1 MKNKIKKPIRSKSGI
16 TPLTVVLPPRK
27 CNHGTCIYCPGGDF
41 VPQSYTDKSPAIMRA
56 RSLNYEIKKQVKTRL
71 ESLNAMGHPT
81 EKLEIIIIGGT
92 FLQYSKEFKKNYIK
106 GIYDTLNKK
115 KSKSLE
121 EAKKINETSKNRV
134 IALCIENRPDN
145 CSEKEIKEMLKY
157 GTTRVEIGVQIPDDE
172 IYKKTNRG
180 HTVKEVVE
188 ATERLK
194 NAGFKIGYH
203 IMPGLPYSNRK
214 LDKEKF
220 KLIFKSQ
227 KFKPDQLKIYPC
239 QIVESSPLE
248 KIYKKINYKPY
259 TNKEIHDFILGMMKQ
274 IPRYC
279 RVMRIMREIPK
290 EKMKIEAASTSMRG
304 DLKKELAKNKKI
316 KEIRFREIG
325 QQPNQ
330 EKIDLK
336 TKLKITKYN
345 ASNGK
350 EYFLE
355 IINKDEILFGL
366 LRLRLTKKPSIA
378 IVREIHV
385 YGQALNLNEKGQNSQ
400 HLGYGKKLLRK
411 AEEIAKNKG
420 HKKLKIISGIGV
432 REYYRKLGYNL
443 DKEKIYME
451 KDLNL

>member
-1 MKNKIKKPIRSKSGI
+1 MIKKPIRSKSGI
-16 TPLTVVLPPRK
+16 TPLTVVLPPKK
-27 CNHGTCIYCPGGDF
+27 CDHGTCIYCPGGDF

-56 RSLNYEIKKQVKTRL
+56 MTLNYDIKKQVKTRL
-71 ESLNAMGHPT
+71 ETLKAMGHPT
-81 EKLEIIIIGGT
+81 EKLEVIIIGGT
-92 FLQYSKEFKKNYIK
+92 FLQYPEKFKKDYIK

-115 KSKSLE
+115 NSRDLE
-121 EAKKINETSKNRV
+121 EAKKINQKSKHRIV
-134 IALCIENRPDN
+134 AMCIENRPDN
-145 CSEKEIKEMLKY
+145 CSEKEINEMLKY
-157 GTTRVEIGVQIPDDE
+157 GTTRVEIGVQIPDDRVYE
-172 IYKKTNRG
+172 KTNRG
-180 HTVKEVVE
+180 HKIKDVVE

-203 IMPGLPYSNRK
+203 IMPGLPYSNKK

-220 KLIFKSQ
+220 KLIFKNK

-248 KIYKKINYKPY
+248 KIYEKINYKPY
-259 TNKEIHDFILGMMKQ
+259 TNQEIYDFILWMMEK

-279 RVMRIMREIPK
+279 RVMRMMREIPK

-304 DLKKELAKNKKI
+304 DIRKELIKNKKI
-316 KEIRFREIG
+316 NEIRFREIG
-325 QQPNQ
+325 QQPNP

-355 IINKDEILFGL
+355 IVNKENVLFGL
-366 LRLRLTKKPSIA
+366 LRLRLTKKPNQA
-378 IVREIHV
+378 IIREIHV
-385 YGQALNLNEKGQNSQ
+385 YGQALNLKEKGQTSQ
-400 HLGYGKKLLRK
+400 HLGYGKMLLKK
-411 AEEIAKNKG
+411 AEQIAKKQN
-420 HKKLKIISGIGV
+420 HTKLKIISGVGV

-443 DKEKIYME
+443 DKDKIYME
-451 KDLNL
+451 KEL